1 MLFFVYIEG
10 KSKHIYGNR
19 TVGENAGK
27 VWRNLNENRGEIS
40 IQELSRKMNLS
51 AIDVAIAIGWLCRE
65 NNINIQRKGHLLYV
79 SHLGF

>member
-1 MLFFVYIEG
+1 MEIE
-10 KSKHIYGNR
+10 

-27 VWRNLNENRGEIS
+27 VWRNRGEIS

>member
-1 MLFFVYIEG
+1 MEIE
-10 KSKHIYGNR
+10 

-65 NNINIQRKGHLLYV
+65 NNICLLYT
-79 SHLGF
+79 SPSPRDYAASRMPSSA

>member
-1 MLFFVYIEG
+1 MEIE
-10 KSKHIYGNR
+10 

-51 AIDVAIAIGWLCRE
+51 AIDVAIAIGWFCRE
-65 NNINIQRKGHLLYV
+65 NNINIQRKGHLLCK
-79 SHLGF
+79 SFRILINLSIINLLERK

>member
-1 MLFFVYIEG
+1 MLFFVYIES

-19 TVGENAGK
+19 NSGRNAGK

>member
-1 MLFFVYIEG
+1 MEIE
-10 KSKHIYGNR
+10 

-65 NNINIQRKGHLLYV
+65 NNINSEERSFTLCKSFRILINLSIINLLERK
-79 SHLGF
+79 

>member
-1 MLFFVYIEG
+1 MEREIE
-10 KSKHIYGNR
+10 

>member
-19 TVGENAGK
+19 NSGK

>member
-1 MLFFVYIEG
+1 MLFFVYIES

-19 TVGENAGK
+19 NSGS
-27 VWRNLNENRGEIS
+27 NLNENRGEIS

>member
-1 MLFFVYIEG
+1 MEEIER
-10 KSKHIYGNR
+10 I
-19 TVGENAGK
+19 GENAGK

-51 AIDVAIAIGWLCRE
+51 AIDIAVAVGWLAKE
-65 NNINIQRKGHLLYV
+65 NNIVIKRKGYLLFV